1 MRSGWLNKDP
11 EWKLYV
17 LEDGDKMLIPY
28 GLGLEY
34 IEDESL
40 TEPV

>member
-1 MRSGWLNKDP
+1 MQSGWLNKDP

-17 LEDGDKMLIPY
+17 LEDGDKTFIPY
-28 GLGLEY
+28 GPVLEY
-34 IEDESL
+34 IEDESF